1 MINNLDL
8 LNLLGILGGI
18 GFMALL
24 LRQSNVP
31 LMIGMLGG
39 VVAGLIGVHLFMIP
53 SNYCS
58 LDPEADFM
66 NVRFGLFLS
75 VVGVIVASL
84 PIRWGLERFYSSKR
98 QLEADTVQ
106 GAFRGWYLPIIFLAP
121 TVIILALFLYYP
133 ALDTFR
139 LATLLTRFGQPRT
152 AFICFDNFTAILNDQ
167 PISFPPQFFFLDW
180 IFTPEYASVVLQT
193 MVLSLAIVFFGM
205 GFALMIALAAFL
217 PLKGASIYRTLLI
230 WPYAISPVVAGIIFL
245 LMFNPLG
252 GVINY
257 FLNNSFGI
265 TIGWLNDPNAARW
278 AVIIASVWKSMGF
291 NILFFIAGLQNVPKD
306 LIEAA
311 SIDGANLWQ
320 RFWRIVVPMLSPI
333 SFFLLITNITYAFF
347 ETFGTID
354 FLTSGGPV
362 NSTETIMYRVYET
375 GVGDG
380 RLGAAAAQSLF
391 LFVIVIGITV
401 LQFRTTGEK
410 VNYGA

>member
-1 MINNLDL
+1 MDNILL

-18 GFMALL
+18 GFMSLL
-24 LRQSNVP
+24 LRNSRVP
-31 LMIGMLGG
+31 VPIGMLGG
-39 VVAGLIGVHLFMIP
+39 MVVGLIGVHLFMLP
-53 SNYCS
+53 SSYCA
-58 LDPEADFM
+58 LDPEAEFM
-66 NVRFGLFLS
+66 NVRFGIFLATVG
-75 VVGVIVASL
+75 VVGLCIPVYL
-84 PIRWGLERFYSSKR
+84 MLDRFYEDKR
-98 QLEADTVQ
+98 VIEADTIP
-106 GAFRGWYLPIIFLAP
+106 GAFRGWYLPILFLAP

-167 PISFPPQFFFLDW
+167 PISFPPQYFFFDW
-180 IFTPEYASVVLQT
+180 IFSTEYASVVLQT

-257 FLNNSFGI
+257 FLNNLFGV
-265 TIGWLNDPNAARW
+265 TVGWLNDPNAARW

-333 SFFLLITNITYAFF
+333 TFFLLITNITYAFF

-375 GVGDG
+375 GVVDG
-380 RLGAAAAQSLF
+380 RLGAAAAQSLV